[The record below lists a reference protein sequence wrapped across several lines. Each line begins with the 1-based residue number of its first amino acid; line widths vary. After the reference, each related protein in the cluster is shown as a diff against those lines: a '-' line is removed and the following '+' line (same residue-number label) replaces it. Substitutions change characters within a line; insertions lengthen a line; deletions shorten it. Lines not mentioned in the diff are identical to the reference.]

1 MKTKFYI
8 GLLFVLGFMET
19 AITFIFPVDYQYR
32 AVSFVPHLCL
42 TALFLIVFKRNWLDR
57 ILIGFLFGILYDALF
72 QYGFS
77 FHILIYPLLSVLSGI
92 FSDYMDQDNR
102 VLLFNILILMFLYDC
117 IPFFIYKFLGKLSV
131 SFTTWFIYF
140 ELSTLLIHIALIAV
154 LIYVFNVFD
163 RYEAIQRIRT
173 QRLEKKK
180 YRNLRL
186 SRK

>member
-1 MKTKFYI
+1 
-8 GLLFVLGFMET
+8 
-19 AITFIFPVDYQYR
+19 
-32 AVSFVPHLCL
+32 
-42 TALFLIVFKRNWLDR
+42 
-57 ILIGFLFGILYDALF
+57 
-72 QYGFS
+72 
-77 FHILIYPLLSVLSGI
+77 
-92 FSDYMDQDNR
+92 MDQDNR